1 MASMQES
8 ACLESYGFFFFIIYI
23 SDAQDAWLIQKL
35 PEQVAADWRLQQG
48 ISLQSFPPAL
58 ISHQWT
64 LSLTSNST
72 EARRK
77 QILKIL

>member
-1 MASMQES
+1 MASVQES
-8 ACLESYGFFFFIIYI
+8 ACLESCGFFLIIYI
-23 SDAQDAWLIQKL
+23 SEAQDAWLIWKL

-48 ISLQSFPPAL
+48 ISLQSFPPPL